1 MEEVEVGIRPG
12 QPYYAQVADVLRE
25 EIRTGQYEPGDQL
38 PSERELRERFGVS
51 VNTIRAALVQLR
63 TEGLVTSHRGRGVF
77 VADQLPVRR
86 LSTDITTG
94 RGFYTMLDRIGKQ
107 PATRTEVSRGPAS
120 EEVADALG
128 VEVGEEVVIR
138 SRVLGTEGDP
148 PIGLAVSYFPPW
160 VVEAAPNLADPNQSG
175 LPVWLREAFGDTY
188 SEDLID
194 ARMPTEEEVE
204 RLEIPEGVPVLIVKG
219 MTYDG
224 QSRPLHYIDKV
235 TPAGRMMYGYRFGA
249 VPEDAPER

>member
-1 MEEVEVGIRPG
+1 VGVRREPLWR
-12 QPYYAQVADVLRE
+12 QVADALRE
-25 EIRTGQYEPGDQL
+25 EIRAGRPGD
-38 PSERELRERFGVS
+38 PVPTELELVDRFGVS

-63 TEGLVTSHRGRGVF
+63 TEGLITSQQGRRSV

-86 LSTDITTG
+86 LSTDITEA
-94 RGFYTMLDRIGKQ
+94 RGFYSMLDRIGKQ
-107 PATRTEVSRGPAS
+107 PATRTTVTRGPAS
-120 EEVADALG
+120 VEVADALG

-138 SRVLGTEGDP
+138 ARVLGTEGDP
-148 PIGLAVSYFPPW
+148 PVGLAVSYFPAW
-160 VVEAAPNLADPNQSG
+160 VVEQAPNLADPNQSG

-204 RLEIPEGVPVLIVKG
+204 RLEIPDGVPVLIVKG

-224 QSRPLHYIDKV
+224 QSRPLHFSDKV

-249 VPEDAPER
+249 VPEE

>member
-1 MEEVEVGIRPG
+1 VGVRREPLWR
-12 QPYYAQVADVLRE
+12 QVADALRE
-25 EIRTGQYEPGDQL
+25 EIRAGRPGD
-38 PSERELRERFGVS
+38 PVPTELELVDRFGVS

-63 TEGLVTSHRGRGVF
+63 TEGLITSQQGRRSV

-86 LSTDITTG
+86 LSTDITEA
-94 RGFYTMLDRIGKQ
+94 RGFYSMLDRIGKQ
-107 PATRTEVSRGPAS
+107 PATRTTVTRGPAS
-120 EEVADALG
+120 VEVADALG

-138 SRVLGTEGDP
+138 ARVLGTEGDP
-148 PIGLAVSYFPPW
+148 PVGLAVSYFPAW
-160 VVEAAPNLADPNQSG
+160 VVEQAPNLADPNQSG

-204 RLEIPEGVPVLIVKG
+204 RLEIPDGVPVLIVKG

-224 QSRPLHYIDKV
+224 QSRPLHFIDKV

-249 VPEDAPER
+249 VPEE

>member
-1 MEEVEVGIRPG
+1 VVEVVQAGR
-12 QPYYAQVADVLRE
+12 PYYVQVADALRE
-25 EIRTGQYEPGDQL
+25 EIRGGKYGPGDRL
-38 PSERELRERFGVS
+38 PSERELVEMFRVS
-51 VNTIRAALVQLR
+51 VNTVRAAVVQLR
-63 TEGLVTSHRGRGVF
+63 TEGLVESHRGRGVF

-94 RGFYTMLDRIGKQ
+94 RGFYTMLERIGKQ
-107 PATRTEVSRGPAS
+107 PATRTTVTRGPAS
-120 EEVADALG
+120 VEVADALG

-148 PIGLAVSYFPPW
+148 PIGLAVSYFPAW
-160 VVEAAPNLADPNQSG
+160 VVEQAPNLEDPNQSG

-204 RLEIPEGVPVLIVKG
+204 RLEIPDGVPVLIVKG

-224 QSRPLHYIDKV
+224 QSRPLHFIDKI
-235 TPAGRMMYGYRFGA
+235 TPAGRMTYGYRFGA
-249 VPEDAPER
+249 VPEDPPEK

>member
-1 MEEVEVGIRPG
+1 MVGVTAG
-12 QPYYAQVADVLRE
+12 QPFYAQVADVLRE
-25 EIRTGQYEPGDQL
+25 EIRAGQYGPGDQL
-38 PSERELRERFGVS
+38 PSERELRERFKVS
-51 VNTIRAALVQLR
+51 VNTVRAAIVQLR
-63 TEGLVTSHRGRGVF
+63 TEGLVESHRGRGVF
-77 VADQLPVRR
+77 VAEQLPVRR

-107 PATRTEVSRGPAS
+107 PATRTTVERGPAS

-138 SRVLGTEGDP
+138 ARVLGTEGDP
-148 PIGLAVSYFPPW
+148 PVGLATSYFPVW
-160 VVEAAPNLADPNQSG
+160 VAEAAPKLADPSVSG

-194 ARMPTEEEVE
+194 ARMPTEDEVE

-219 MTYDG
+219 MTYDAG
-224 QSRPLHYIDKV
+224 QSRPLHFIDKV

-249 VPEDAPER
+249 VPEE